1 MGPLSVDFQIA
12 LSSYKLVF
20 QNKNYIKKINTQF
33 FFFFFWL
40 QNRSIGPLRLMTLQ
54 VILVILN
61 A

>member
-1 MGPLSVDFQIA
+1 MGPLFVDFQVA

-33 FFFFFWL
+33 FFFFGL
-40 QNRSIGPLRLMTLQ
+40 QNRSIGPLRLMTFL
-54 VILVILN
+54 VILVVLN